1 MKFCRVECLEARGN
15 CTRGAWRALLPL
27 RMKIL
32 PGRTSLKTLDPMAL
46 CTDHCLPPSFGTFSR
61 TVILLWKYSGCLEIC
76 RKLLDSICRFSF
88 LKRCSYSLYSDTMLN
103 IGPIRIYILMDTHN
117 VEQTRDVRMYI
128 EEFILVDIW
137 IHCCTKLNCRLN
149 DYIGRMLFL
158 YTLATKD

>member
-1 MKFCRVECLEARGN
+1 MLGSMGN
-15 CTRGAWRALLPL
+15 CTRGAWNCTREAWRALLPL

-32 PGRTSLKTLDPMAL
+32 PGRTALKTLDPMAL

-103 IGPIRIYILMDTHN
+103 IGHVSNETN
-117 VEQTRDVRMYI
+117 ADVRMYI

-137 IHCCTKLNCRLN
+137 IHHCTKLNLN
-149 DYIGRMLFL
+149 
-158 YTLATKD
+158 